1 MSPTLKIAKIL
12 VAMIGILLAACAS
25 IPPPAERREL
35 ADTLAQSKNWVASR
49 FDVGE
54 LSLLAYQPAAPVAAK
69 HLTIYIE
76 GDGFSWVTASQA
88 SADPTPRD
96 PFALRLALAHPEG
109 AAAYLARPCQYADAE
124 TTGCPSRYWTDARFS
139 PEVIEAGNRAVD
151 LLKARFQATHL
162 TLVGYSGGGAVAT
175 LLAARRRD
183 VAALVTIAGNLDH
196 EAWTTYHRISPLK
209 RSLNP
214 AHQVAALGSVRQ
226 WHFVGGKDENITPA
240 LIGGFVERFPASK
253 RPVVIIEPRFDH
265 RCCWAEEWPRL
276 APLFLRPLERQ

>member
-1 MSPTLKIAKIL
+1 MRRCQTLL
-12 VAMIGILLAACAS
+12 LLLLLLALTACAS
-25 IPPPAERREL
+25 RLDPDERRAL
-35 ADTLAQSKNWVASR
+35 AARL
-49 FDVGE
+49 VGDAGWQAMPLE
-54 LSLLAYQPAAPVAAK
+54 TSGMLLQAFVPKDAKPAAV
-69 HLTIYIE
+69 LTVYIE
-76 GDGFSWVTASQA
+76 GDGLAWISRDQPSR
-88 SADPTPRD
+88 DPTPTD
-96 PFALRLALAHPEG
+96 PLALRLALRQPSG
-109 AAAYLARPCQYADAE
+109 TAAYLARPCQYLDQAALA
-124 TTGCPSRYWTDARFS
+124 GCPSSWWRGERFS
-139 PEVIEAGNRAVD
+139 EAVVAATMQALD
-151 LLKARFQATHL
+151 QLKARFAAQRL
-162 TLVGYSGGGAVAT
+162 ILVGYSGGGTVAT
-175 LLAARRRD
+175 LAAARRRD
-183 VAALVTIAGNLDH
+183 VDQLITIAGNLDH